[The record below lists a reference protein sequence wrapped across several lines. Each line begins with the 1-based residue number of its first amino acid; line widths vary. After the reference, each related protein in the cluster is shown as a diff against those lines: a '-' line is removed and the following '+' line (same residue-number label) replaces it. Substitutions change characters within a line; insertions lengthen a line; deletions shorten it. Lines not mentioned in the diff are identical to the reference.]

1 MVLKEIFGKKEA
13 PEAEEDIDIENYL
26 NDLSIR
32 DGKIIERE
40 DVIYVKPVELDGEG
54 KGVGTAIKE
63 LEKGNI
69 VLLNIKNVLDNQM
82 LLRNIVKELS
92 DTVEDLSGDI
102 GRLSSEKSS
111 SSHQGYR

>member
-40 DVIYVKPVELDGEG
+40 DVIYVKPSNS
-54 KGVGTAIKE
+54 TAKA
-63 LEKGNI
+63 KA
-69 VLLNIKNVLDNQM
+69 
-82 LLRNIVKELS
+82 
-92 DTVEDLSGDI
+92 
-102 GRLSSEKSS
+102 SE
-111 SSHQGYR
+111 QR